1 MSRYWFDARPELAI
15 NLQVVQALGF
25 AIFVT
30 AFAGVG
36 DIIE

>member
-1 MSRYWFDARPELAI
+1 LAI
-15 NLQVVQALGF
+15 NLRVVQVLAFTIL
-25 AIFVT
+25 VT

>member
-1 MSRYWFDARPELAI
+1 LAI

-25 AIFVT
+25 AILVT